1 MIERI
6 AGTPFAPKFMGDL
19 AHIDSHGHSH
29 RSLTWWGM
37 MAMIAVEGTVFALAC
52 AAYLYLSNQSPQWPP
67 HKLSPDLLWGTAFT
81 ILTVLSFLPNMW
93 MNRVA
98 EKEELKPLQL
108 GLIVMSVIG
117 LALVGIRVTEFACLN
132 VAWSDSAYGSIVVT
146 LGLAHR
152 SFGHGSVRYSGTYRA
167 YVHAPREGAQV
178 RGLRG
183 ERHLLELR
191 GFRLVADLRAALLGA
206 SRVVTWSSNAKRSR
220 RDCASPN
227 GRDSIS
233 APSRRWR
240 ISRSSRLSYTRSAP
254 Y

>member
-1 MIERI
+1 MTERI

-19 AHIDSHGHSH
+19 AHLDSHGHSH

-81 ILTVLSFLPNMW
+81 TLTVLSFLPNMW

-108 GLIVMSVIG
+108 GLIAMSVIG
-117 LALVGIRVTEFACLN
+117 LALVGIRVMEFASLN

-146 LGLAHR
+146 LLGLHTAHLVTDLFDTLVLTGLMFTR
-152 SFGHGSVRYSGTYRA
+152 HARGRRFVDCAENAIYWNFVVFAWLPIYA
-167 YVHAPREGAQV
+167 LLYWAPRE
-178 RGLRG
+178 L
-183 ERHLLELR
+183 
-191 GFRLVADLRAALLGA
+191 
-206 SRVVTWSSNAKRSR
+206 
-220 RDCASPN
+220 
-227 GRDSIS
+227 
-233 APSRRWR
+233 
-240 ISRSSRLSYTRSAP
+240 
-254 Y
+254 

>member
-1 MIERI
+1 MVLAQEQRGRQMTERI

-19 AHIDSHGHSH
+19 AHLDSHGHSH

-81 ILTVLSFLPNMW
+81 TLTVLSFLPNMW

-108 GLIVMSVIG
+108 GLIAMSVIG
-117 LALVGIRVTEFACLN
+117 LALVGIRVMEFASLN

-146 LGLAHR
+146 LLGLHTAHLVTDLFDTLVLTGLMFTR
-152 SFGHGSVRYSGTYRA
+152 HARGRRFVDCAENAIYWNFVVFAWLPIYA
-167 YVHAPREGAQV
+167 LLYWAPRE
-178 RGLRG
+178 L
-183 ERHLLELR
+183 
-191 GFRLVADLRAALLGA
+191 
-206 SRVVTWSSNAKRSR
+206 
-220 RDCASPN
+220 
-227 GRDSIS
+227 
-233 APSRRWR
+233 
-240 ISRSSRLSYTRSAP
+240 
-254 Y
+254 

>member
-1 MIERI
+1 MTERI

-19 AHIDSHGHSH
+19 AHLDSHGHSH

-108 GLIVMSVIG
+108 GLIAMSVIG
-117 LALVGIRVTEFACLN
+117 LALVGIRVMEFASLN

-146 LGLAHR
+146 LLGLHTAHLVTDLFDTLVLTGLMFTR
-152 SFGHGSVRYSGTYRA
+152 HARGRRFVDCAENAIYWNFVVFAWLPIYA
-167 YVHAPREGAQV
+167 LLYWAPRE
-178 RGLRG
+178 L
-183 ERHLLELR
+183 
-191 GFRLVADLRAALLGA
+191 
-206 SRVVTWSSNAKRSR
+206 
-220 RDCASPN
+220 
-227 GRDSIS
+227 
-233 APSRRWR
+233 
-240 ISRSSRLSYTRSAP
+240 
-254 Y
+254 